1 MKTKHLIF
9 LALSLLVLLLSGCFS
24 KVDRITTK
32 YYILDYKKAS
42 ENTSLRMN
50 QPFEKTCE
58 VFDTDVN
65 RTYSRSQL
73 VIKEGF
79 SRISYLPWD
88 LWANRL
94 TDAVPNLIVQR
105 LKAYNIFKQVDRNTG
120 DISPNYYLETTLLN
134 IERVEMGPTKA
145 YIRMEFKLREA
156 STNRVL
162 VSYLYDNHKPVPA
175 NEVVQLV
182 ETYNEM
188 IMEATDIFAARC
200 RMFLEDK
207 PIPSEFP
214 KYSDDPIQ
222 RFLGA
227 QTQILNSQSLDGEM
241 LLQLDFETE
250 AEVHYTYFE
259 TDVED
264 APHKEGIFGVPE
276 TLKAGRYKVLLGD
289 NQEYPIYVEVKPK
302 MRTTV
307 KGEWSELIVMIQ
319 DQSKNKVRLG
329 YNLWRKTAEDEYDYY
344 YFGADTSLGEEDF
357 GQKEK
362 VWILPPGTYMVKL
375 GGGHWNELR
384 DFTTVALKKGDS
396 RLLTVV
402 VDPSGERNYMMGAGL
417 LGNKEMALGRKDKHK
432 GAIYLD
438 FNVLANNDVNKD
450 EPVYDISLVGRTENL
465 IDNKYKSLHYTGRSI
480 YSVGLKLST
489 NSDLKV
495 NPDAYSLKNVLLYTP
510 LRKNKFF
517 RNFSFYGRADVSTHF
532 FDETQ
537 HFADVHNVILRD
549 AQGDTL
555 FLATNQSQ
563 VRTKVA
569 LFPLRLKEGVG
580 ITYRWV
586 PTPKFTASI
595 RGGYGWQ
602 QDINRRSFILQG
614 SNLHSQI
621 PGDTLRYE
629 VYMEDSSSYD
639 YGIESTLVLSA
650 VNILKFLTVNSSVD
664 LLFPMMKLDK
674 APRLQ
679 SETRFNIKLY
689 RNISMDINL
698 NVEYDKKRRDW
709 VVYNYGSY
717 LRLSLFY

>member
-1 MKTKHLIF
+1 MKTKHLP
-9 LALSLLVLLLSGCFS
+9 LLVLPLLALLLSGCFT

-42 ENTSLRMN
+42 ENPSLKMTE
-50 QPFEKTCE
+50 PFGKTCE
-58 VFDTDVN
+58 VFDTDVV

-73 VIKEGF
+73 VVKEGF
-79 SRISYLPWD
+79 SRISYMPWD

-105 LKAYNIFKQVDRNTG
+105 LKAYNMFKQVDRNTG
-120 DISPNYYLETTLLN
+120 DMSPDYYLETSLVN
-134 IERVEMGPTKA
+134 IERVETEQPKA

-156 STNRVL
+156 STNRIL
-162 VSYLYDNHKPVPA
+162 VNYLYDTHKPVPP
-175 NEVVQLV
+175 NDVVQLV

-200 RMFLEDK
+200 RLFLEDK
-207 PIPSEFP
+207 PIPTEYP

-222 RFLGA
+222 RFLGV
-227 QTQILNSQSLDGEM
+227 QTQIVDSQTWDGEM
-241 LLQLDFETE
+241 LLELGFDTE
-250 AEVHYTYFE
+250 AEVHYTYF
-259 TDVED
+259 DLED
-264 APHKEGIFGVPE
+264 EEAPRKEGIFGVPE
-276 TLKAGRYKVLLGD
+276 TLKAGRYKLLLGE
-289 NQEYPIYVEVKPK
+289 NQEYPVYVEVKPK

-307 KGEWSELIVMIQ
+307 KGEWAELIVLIQ

-329 YNLWRKTAEDEYDYY
+329 YNLWRKFLDEYDYY
-344 YFGADTSLGEEDF
+344 YYGSDTSLGDEDF

-362 VWILPPGTYMVKL
+362 VWILPPGTYMMKL

-384 DFTTVALKKGDS
+384 DFTTVALNKGDS

-417 LGNKEMALGRKDKHK
+417 LGNKELALGRKDKHK

-438 FNVLANNDVNKD
+438 FNVMASNDVNKD
-450 EPVYDISLVGRTENL
+450 EPVYDISLVGRTEN
-465 IDNKYKSLHYTGRSI
+465 IFDHKHKSLHYTGRSV
-480 YSVGLKLST
+480 YSVGLKLDS

-495 NPDAYSLKNVLLYTP
+495 NPDTYSLKNVLLYTP

-517 RNFSFYGRADVSTHF
+517 RNFSFYGRADVTTHF

-537 HFADVHNVILRD
+537 HFAENHNVILRD

-555 FLATNQSQ
+555 FLGTDQSR

-569 LFPLRLKEGVG
+569 LYPLRLKEGVG

-586 PTPKFTASI
+586 PNPKITASI

-602 QDINRRSFILQG
+602 QDINTRSFTLLG
-614 SNLHSQI
+614 SNLASQI
-621 PGDTLRYE
+621 QGDTLRYE
-629 VYMEDSSSYD
+629 IYMEDGSTND

-650 VNILKFLTVNSSVD
+650 VNLLKFLTINSSIDV
-664 LLFPMMKLDK
+664 LFPMTKIDR

-689 RNISMDINL
+689 RNISMDINF
-698 NVEYDKKRRDW
+698 NVEYDKVRRDW
-709 VVYNYGSY
+709 LVYNYGSY